1 MSEIVS
7 TVGGAELFRNVIV
20 AVILVPIVWHLIRR
34 QDKVIEDSNRVMK
47 EGFTALSKTFD
58 DGVKRISTALLEHE
72 RSDVAQ
78 LEKIDVA
85 IISATTEMKRGINSL
100 MKSLGNTYLD
110 QKQTVDIFKSKMW
123 LVSHGKLE
131 YLRSVILANHFK
143 GREEQIFRAIRS
155 ELARQSQEYMR
166 DFESYSTPVGLLSD
180 WLKESFNEKD
190 FNDFVSEVAK
200 IVMSDSYSEHERIA
214 ACELKLKDVS
224 NLMKQLQNELAL
236 QLEKDCSEEAS
247 I

>member
-1 MSEIVS
+1 MSEIA
-7 TVGGAELFRNVIV
+7 TAVGGTELFRNVIV
-20 AVILVPIVWHLIRR
+20 AVILVPIVWHLIKR
-34 QDKVIEDSNRVMK
+34 QDKVIEDSNKVMR
-47 EGFTALSKTFD
+47 EGFVALSKTFD
-58 DGVKRISTALLEHE
+58 DGVKRISDALLEHE
-72 RSDVAQ
+72 RADVSQ

-85 IISATTEMKRGINSL
+85 ILSATGEMKRGMHSL

-110 QKQTVDIFKSKMW
+110 PKQTVDVFRSKMW

-155 ELARQSQEYMR
+155 ELAKQSQEYMR

-180 WLKESFNEKD
+180 WLRESFSEKD
-190 FNDFVSEVAK
+190 FNGFVSEIAK

-224 NLMKQLQNELAL
+224 NLMKQLQNELAIR
-236 QLEKDCSEEAS
+236 LERDCSEEAS